1 VYSHVWRGLI
11 VLAVSVTPGVVSS
24 RLFSHALRGL
34 VVLAVSV
41 TPGVVSSRLFSHA
54 LRGLVVLTV
63 SVTPGVVSSRLFS
76 HVLRGLVVLGRDGR
90 SAGHRDREVGLWRE
104 IIDCVEKNLQTS
116 YRTLPLYSSF
126 PLESQPARKTDT
138 VPPSNIMTGSPRTR
152 KTHDR
157 TRPPCSQHST
167 HGNRRKDAQAVTVKK
182 RKTDVQLNQGKT
194 ILVTNMGEGRAS
206 SINGRQQT

>member
-90 SAGHRDREVGLWRE
+90 SAGHGDREVGLWRE

-126 PLESQPARKTDT
+126 PLW
-138 VPPSNIMTGSPRTR
+138 N
-152 KTHDR
+152 
-157 TRPPCSQHST
+157 HS
-167 HGNRRKDAQAVTVKK
+167 
-182 RKTDVQLNQGKT
+182 LP
-194 ILVTNMGEGRAS
+194 GRLT
-206 SINGRQQT
+206 QFLHLTL